1 MNSGEI
7 LHYLLGRVAGQ
18 VKKNQKNIFKNLW
31 FSRVFFYPFWLISV
45 CIFIP

>member
-18 VKKNQKNIFKNLW
+18 VKKNQKNIFKNL
-31 FSRVFFYPFWLISV
+31 
-45 CIFIP
+45 